1 MMGFLAVSVMSQA
14 HAVALSARVGAL
26 DAQQVSQLAFIS
38 DRLDADHPLRVA
50 ALSFCARHA
59 GLRHDRV
66 ALADAGADLQ
76 RAVLRAVRP
85 APVDQN
91 RSDIHG

>member
-1 MMGFLAVSVMSQA
+1 MGYLSVSVMSQA

-26 DAQQVSQLAFIS
+26 DPVQVSNLASIS
-38 DRLDADHPLRVA
+38 DRLDADDPLRAA
-50 ALSFCARHA
+50 ALSFCACHA
-59 GLRHDRV
+59 RLRHDRA

-85 APVDQN
+85 APVDQS